1 MKQTRRSFLTQTIFG
16 ADVLYGASAFG
27 PASSL
32 LLADDAAAWIPLYA
46 DGEYR
51 RIDSQERVF
60 HISCSIDM
68 FEANGDFPEIWRDA
82 GVTDAWLCTWFY
94 GYFPYPW
101 EKLDY
106 WLGRL
111 KSAGIR
117 PHLISVPFCH
127 GGGALDPRTEGFPN
141 LPPKH
146 WKTARRW
153 DGSENWGFS
162 WHRPTD
168 AEGAEA
174 IRTLAKRYGS
184 FDFFLDDDFRFAST
198 PDLIGGCVC
207 DECRQDFL
215 EKSGLNGTRWNE
227 VLDDV
232 RNNAETPLL
241 HAWVD
246 YFCDRLTQCFNTW
259 RDATPAVDVGIM
271 VMYMGCERAGIR
283 LADYKD
289 ALFRVGEGGFSDSW
303 YGTEKFKTIELYSS
317 LFHRR
322 FCRPG
327 RAFSETTVF
336 PEKSLSAENMAS
348 KLAVST
354 ICDVRN
360 TCFMSGLVP
369 IPAEN
374 WPVLKER
381 MAREKILHAKL
392 LNAKPSGPFKHF
404 YGISSRYCAGANAYS
419 LFLALG
425 VPFEVCD
432 EIPSD
437 GWTFLSDSDALAVER
452 GALTSSGSKLV
463 ARLESSA
470 GRFVKVAEDFDAL
483 FEFRRSILTSLQ
495 ERQIPYVEEEIP
507 IVLAWYPEVD
517 ALYIWNI
524 SNTEKTFH
532 IRRGDRLTGMKL
544 GALDSQVIDLKTLN

>member
-1 MKQTRRSFLTQTIFG
+1 MRHTRRSFLKQAALG
-16 ADVLYGASAFG
+16 SNVLFGASAFAPISNRLWAG
-27 PASSL
+27 DSAPQF
-32 LLADDAAAWIPLYA
+32 PLFA
-46 DGEYR
+46 EGEYR
-51 RIDSQERVF
+51 KIDAQERSY
-60 HISCSIDM
+60 HISCSPDM
-68 FEANGDFPEIWRDA
+68 FDVNGDFPEIWRDA

-94 GYFPYPW
+94 GYFPYSW
-101 EKLDY
+101 EKIDNL
-106 WLGRL
+106 LGRI
-111 KSAGIR
+111 KSAGLR

-127 GGGALDPRTEGFPN
+127 GGGALDPRSEGFPN

-146 WKTARRW
+146 WKIARRW

-162 WHRPTD
+162 WHSPTD
-168 AEGAEA
+168 VEGAKA
-174 IRTLAKRYGS
+174 IRTLAARYGA

-207 DECRQDFL
+207 DECRRDFL
-215 EKSGLNGTRWNE
+215 AKSGLEESRWDE

-232 RNNAETPLL
+232 RNNSETPLL

-246 YFCDRLTQCFNTW
+246 YFCDRLTQCFRTY
-259 RDATPAVDVGIM
+259 RDAVSTVDVGIM

-283 LADYKD
+283 LDDYKD
-289 ALFRVGEGGFSDSW
+289 ALFRVGEGGFSDGW

-322 FCRPG
+322 FCQPG

-369 IPAEN
+369 IAAEN

-381 MAREKILHAKL
+381 MAREKTAHAKL
-392 LNAKPSGPFKHF
+392 LGAKPKGPFKHF
-404 YGISSRYCAGANAYS
+404 YGVSSRYCAGANAYS

-437 GWTFLSDSDALAVER
+437 GWTFLSDPDALAVER
-452 GALTSSGSKLV
+452 GSLTSPGSKLV

-470 GRFVKVAEDFDAL
+470 GRFAKVDEEFDAL
-483 FEFRRSILTSLQ
+483 FEFRRSIVTTLQ
-495 ERQIPYVEEEIP
+495 ENLIPYVEEEIP
-507 IVLAWYPEVD
+507 IVLAWYPDVNS
-517 ALYIWNI
+517 LYVWNI
-524 SNTEKTFH
+524 SNEEKTFH
-532 IRRGDRLTGMKL
+532 IRRGDRLAAIKL
-544 GALDSQVIDLKTLN
+544 GALDSQLADLKAIS